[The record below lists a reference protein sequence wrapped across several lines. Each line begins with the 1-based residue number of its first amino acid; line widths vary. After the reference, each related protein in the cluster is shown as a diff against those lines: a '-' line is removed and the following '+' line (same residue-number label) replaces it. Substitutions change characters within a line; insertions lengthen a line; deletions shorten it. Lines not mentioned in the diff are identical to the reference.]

1 MNESKFTLKYL
12 AGNKRVVAIFS
23 VLVAFVIWLSVVI
36 NQTPTIEKTISLPI
50 NINTQGTLA
59 GETGLKEISGALE
72 RNVTVRVKGSAYI
85 VSNLTS
91 DDIEVIPSL
100 NAITVPGEYSVTL
113 NATKKT
119 LNGDYSIIS
128 VTPSEI
134 STRFDYVTEA
144 TYNVAIKADG
154 IKLSPGLADSGLID
168 RGLRFNNP
176 GEDTVKI
183 SGPKTETDKIHS
195 VVAYVSEVG
204 EISKTTD
211 YDAQI
216 VLLDS
221 RGNEL
226 DKKNYTLSHTS
237 VKVSKVI
244 YKKKTVSVKATFS
257 GAPSGF
263 TDNVK
268 WKLSDSQIE
277 IMGEPETIASISKI
291 ELPAIDVTNISL
303 DNNSVVMPLEFMGG
317 IESVDNTTSITVTF
331 DMSRFAEKSFTV
343 TNIVT
348 KNNSSNLTATL
359 SSAIKNV
366 KICGPASII
375 NNLKASD
382 LCAEID
388 VSGKTAGEYIVP
400 VTIKSSSGKTLWQVG
415 TYEASVK
422 MK

>member
-1 MNESKFTLKYL
+1 MEKSKFTLKYL
-12 AGNKRVVAIFS
+12 TGNKKIVAIFS
-23 VLVAFVIWLSVVI
+23 IMVAFVIWLSVVI
-36 NQTPTIEKTISLPI
+36 NQTPTIERTISLPI

-59 GETGLKEISGALE
+59 GENGLKEISGALE

-85 VSNLTS
+85 VSNLTA

-100 NAITVPGEYSVTL
+100 SAITVPGEYSVTL

-134 STRFDYVTEA
+134 STRFDYVTES
-144 TYNVAIKADG
+144 TYNVTIKADG
-154 IKLSPGLADSGLID
+154 IKLSQSLANSGLID

-195 VVAYVSEVG
+195 VVAYVSEQG

-216 VLLDS
+216 VLFDS
-221 RGNEL
+221 KGNEL
-226 DKKNYTLSHTS
+226 DKKNYTLSHTA
-237 VKVSKVI
+237 VKVSKVV
-244 YKKKTVSVKATFS
+244 YKKKTVTVAPTFS

-263 TDNVK
+263 TDAVK

-277 IMGEPETIASISKI
+277 IMGEPETIDNINKI
-291 ELPAIDVTNISL
+291 ELPAIDVTSISHG
-303 DNNSVVMPLEFMGG
+303 NKSVVMPLEFVGG

-331 DMSRFAEKSFTV
+331 DLSGFKEKSFTV

-348 KNNSSNLTATL
+348 ENNSSNLTVTL

-366 KICGPASII
+366 KICGPASVI

-382 LCAEID
+382 LCAKID
-388 VSGKTAGEYIVP
+388 VAGKTEGEYIVP
-400 VTIKSSSGKTLWQVG
+400 VTIISSSGKTLWQVG
-415 TYEASVK
+415 SYEASVK
-422 MK
+422 VK